1 MFNNENDEL
10 RKEEPILYLPT
21 FSYFGDYQILY
32 NLKSNLVFK
41 TMEPEMEDSN
51 QNPEFNSIIFMCI
64 DKTLLLDLC
73 DLFPQT
79 AENIKRRSKERRL
92 RFMQQRNTNS
102 HKWKQKLDELKKK
115 QNNSASGKFS
125 GNGPTATADH
135 QDEQPSLDQFF
146 SDEEPENFESQK
158 EDMKLFLNK
167 LNKRIDVLVDAW
179 KKAENMMSKMGDYKV
194 LMEQAQK
201 RKEAE

>member
-1 MFNNENDEL
+1 MYFIKTGQVEVFNNENDEL

-73 DLFPQT
+73 DLFP
-79 AENIKRRSKERRL
+79 
-92 RFMQQRNTNS
+92 
-102 HKWKQKLDELKKK
+102 
-115 QNNSASGKFS
+115 
-125 GNGPTATADH
+125 
-135 QDEQPSLDQFF
+135 
-146 SDEEPENFESQK
+146 
-158 EDMKLFLNK
+158 
-167 LNKRIDVLVDAW
+167 
-179 KKAENMMSKMGDYKV
+179 
-194 LMEQAQK
+194 
-201 RKEAE
+201 